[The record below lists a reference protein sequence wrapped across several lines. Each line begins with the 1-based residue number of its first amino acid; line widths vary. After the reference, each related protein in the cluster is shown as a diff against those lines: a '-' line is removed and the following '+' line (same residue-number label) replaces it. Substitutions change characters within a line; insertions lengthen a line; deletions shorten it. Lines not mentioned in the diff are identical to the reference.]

1 MSGQS
6 VMDRMQAAR
15 HSVLGSQIGK
25 KVCKATTEEI
35 LAPKRKHLE
44 DLLQY
49 THDPN
54 VNVTDIIDLLLSRT
68 HNQNWV
74 VVYKSLVTLHHLM
87 CYGHEKV
94 IQNMASRTMELNLAN
109 YYDRKD
115 MQGAQMSPF
124 IQRYSKYL
132 SAKAGSYRA
141 MAFDFCNA
149 KRGKEE
155 GKLRNMEAHELLMAL
170 PTLSDHLDAL
180 LEFQR
185 ARKEAQDLCWARPS
199 DLTNGIV
206 VASFMLL
213 FKDSIR
219 LFASY
224 NEGIINL
231 LEKFFDMSSKKQC
244 EQALNSYKKFLQ
256 QMENVGKFLKVA
268 EEYGIDKG
276 DIPDLTSAPSSLL
289 DALESHYQGLETD
302 KKGGGGGKT
311 KERSKPIGVPKQLS
325 VNADA
330 FREVSQKTTSNNPFF
345 FEEANEEFGGG
356 AKTSISE
363 ADRQKA
369 LEEEKTELSKYN
381 NQTQSSFNPFS
392 TDASS
397 QSVAAA
403 KAPTPTVNDPFEDL
417 LGLSSGG
424 TTTSAQSTPSAANDP
439 FGSSTPASGNTFDP
453 FASFNATSATAAPQP
468 SASSNPFLQNEASTG
483 RPYLAYPASPAPK
496 FSANAYA
503 NNHVNTVRFH
513 VNHMPQPQPR
523 LVGPSL
529 ASPYVYS
536 STSAAVVPPSGGSM
550 FGGTVS
556 GSMWQTNEGTSDMP
570 AADNVKASSITNN
583 FGPNY
588 SIDIENELGTLD
600 FGSANISMEA
610 KHDTTSVAVNSDS
623 AQDEKGTSYQPAYA
637 PPAQQT
643 VNFEAAFGTNSTSY
657 GTKKWSSNV
666 FGDMLQPTP
675 IGGQQSHPQ
684 QQNML
689 GGRASPMGM
698 GGSPALSPMGT
709 QKAMGTAQSKHTDP
723 GLGKDLDS
731 ALANLAT
738 SLNTKSPS
746 HRPSQPQQTAW

>member
-268 EEYGIDKG
+268 EKLLPTKSEYGIDKG

-468 SASSNPFLQNEASTG
+468 SASSNPFLQN
-483 RPYLAYPASPAPK
+483 
-496 FSANAYA
+496 
-503 NNHVNTVRFH
+503 
-513 VNHMPQPQPR
+513 
-523 LVGPSL
+523 
-529 ASPYVYS
+529 

>member
-268 EEYGIDKG
+268 EKLLPTKSEYGIDKG

-468 SASSNPFLQNEASTG
+468 SASSNPFLQN
-483 RPYLAYPASPAPK
+483 
-496 FSANAYA
+496 
-503 NNHVNTVRFH
+503 
-513 VNHMPQPQPR
+513 
-523 LVGPSL
+523 
-529 ASPYVYS
+529 

-556 GSMWQTNEGTSDMP
+556 GSMWQTN
-570 AADNVKASSITNN
+570 
-583 FGPNY
+583 
-588 SIDIENELGTLD
+588 
-600 FGSANISMEA
+600 
-610 KHDTTSVAVNSDS
+610 
-623 AQDEKGTSYQPAYA
+623 GTSYQPAYA